1 LENVRISNFLDP
13 SKSVEIEAL
22 IDTGATM
29 CALPRSVAE
38 RLGLTCAWE
47 ATVRYANGARA
58 RKPVYGVATIE
69 MCGRRG
75 HFDVLGEDEGTQ
87 PLIGQIVLEQLDL
100 IVDPARRVVLPN
112 PRSPDMPMIE
122 LL

>member
-1 LENVRISNFLDP
+1 MMVLPQDCVQ
-13 SKSVEIEAL
+13 AL
-22 IDTGATM
+22 RLTPIDG
-29 CALPRSVAE
+29 
-38 RLGLTCAWE
+38 
-47 ATVRYANGARA
+47 ATVRYANGTTAR
-58 RKPVYGVATIE
+58 RSVYGIVMVE
-69 MCGRRG
+69 MEGRRG
-75 HFDVLGEDEGTQ
+75 HFDVLAEAEGTQ